1 MPRRAKLSGMKNQHH
16 ISFIKKKGSVG
27 DMADTTFAKDTSTRS
42 YQDWAKGLL
51 VLFIGLTIA
60 HLGVSLFLISALG
73 SDPFTVLIQGISLMV
88 GLSIGTCH
96 VIALIL
102 LMLAMVITTKGYVKP
117 GTVVCAFCGGW
128 IIDLF
133 LWLFGDMVTASS
145 PMVLRLAVL
154 VAGCVVLSL
163 GMSIV
168 IKSNSGTGPN
178 DLIAII
184 VTDKLKK
191 FPFARVRMGCDA
203 VFTVAGV
210 LMGGVFGIGTIV
222 AVALIG
228 PVVQFFLP
236 HSEKAIAKLFPTL

>member
-1 MPRRAKLSGMKNQHH
+1 MS
-16 ISFIKKKGSVG
+16 S
-27 DMADTTFAKDTSTRS
+27 TTFAKDTSTRS
-42 YQDWAKGLL
+42 LQDWAKGLL
-51 VLFIGLTIA
+51 VLFFGLTVA
-60 HLGVSLFLISALG
+60 HLGVSLFLLSALG

-88 GLSIGTCH
+88 DCSIGTCH
-96 VIALIL
+96 VVALIL
-102 LMLAMVITTKGYVKP
+102 LMGAMLVTTKGYVKP

-133 LWLFGDMVTASS
+133 LWLLGDLVTVSS
-145 PMVLRLAVL
+145 PLPIRLLAL
-154 VAGCVVLSL
+154 VAGCLILSL

-191 FPFARVRMGCDA
+191 IPFAGVRMGCD
-203 VFTVAGV
+203 VLFTAAGI

-228 PVVQFFLP
+228 PMVQFFLP
-236 HSEKAIAKLFPTL
+236 RSERVIAKLFPIL